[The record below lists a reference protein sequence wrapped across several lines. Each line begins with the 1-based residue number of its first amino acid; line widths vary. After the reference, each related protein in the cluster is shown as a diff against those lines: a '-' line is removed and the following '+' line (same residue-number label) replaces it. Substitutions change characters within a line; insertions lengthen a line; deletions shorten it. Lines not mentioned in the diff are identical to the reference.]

1 MSDDENNEASD
12 AEAPPETGVET
23 EAETATESEPVAED
37 YAAAPLKDL
46 STDSSATNNNG
57 PSNLD
62 EQDINLDV
70 ILDVPI
76 TLSVEIGRTHVPIR
90 DLLRYSQGSVIELDR
105 LVSEPLDVLVN
116 NTLIAHG
123 EVVVVDEQF
132 GIRLTDVV
140 SPSERVKK
148 LK

>member
-1 MSDDENNEASD
+1 MSDDENNETDNTEISP
-12 AEAPPETGVET
+12 EADVEPTTT
-23 EAETATESEPVAED
+23 ENYT
-37 YAAAPLKDL
+37 AAPLKDL
-46 STDSSATNNNG
+46 SADRPSASSTAPIMG
-57 PSNLD
+57 D
-62 EQDINLDV
+62 QDINLDV

-76 TLSVEIGRTHVPIR
+76 TISVEIGRTQVPIR
-90 DLLRYSQGSVIELDR
+90 DLLRYSQGSVIELER

-123 EVVVVDEQF
+123 EVVVVEDQF
-132 GIRLTDVV
+132 GIRLTDVI

>member
-1 MSDDENNEASD
+1 MSDDENNESS
-12 AEAPPETGVET
+12 ELETNPETNG
-23 EAETATESEPVAED
+23 EPAVAED
-37 YAAAPLKDL
+37 YAAAPLKNLAQD
-46 STDSSATNNNG
+46 SPMASSSAAM
-57 PSNLD
+57 LD
-62 EQDINLDV
+62 DQDINLDV

-76 TLSVEIGRTHVPIR
+76 TISVEIGRTQVPIR

-132 GIRLTDVV
+132 GIRLTDVI

>member
-1 MSDDENNEASD
+1 MSDDENNEMD
-12 AEAPPETGVET
+12 ETG
-23 EAETATESEPVAED
+23 SEAED

-46 STDSSATNNNG
+46 SQGSPMA
-57 PSNLD
+57 SNTTAPAMGD
-62 EQDINLDV
+62 QDINLDV

-76 TLSVEIGRTHVPIR
+76 TISVEIGRTQVPIR

-123 EVVVVDEQF
+123 EVVVVDDQF
-132 GIRLTDVV
+132 GIRLTDVI

>member
-1 MSDDENNEASD
+1 MSDEENNDIGDTEISPEAD
-12 AEAPPETGVET
+12 
-23 EAETATESEPVAED
+23 SEPTGTEN

-46 STDSSATNNNG
+46 RTDSPATSSAA
-57 PSNLD
+57 PLMS

-76 TLSVEIGRTHVPIR
+76 TISVEIGRTQVPIR

-123 EVVVVDEQF
+123 EVVVVDDQF
-132 GIRLTDVV
+132 GIRLTDVI

>member
-1 MSDDENNEASD
+1 MSDDQNNETDELNAD
-12 AEAPPETGVET
+12 PEA
-23 EAETATESEPVAED
+23 TATDD
-37 YAAAPLKDL
+37 YAAAPLKNL
-46 STDSSATNNNG
+46 AEGSPEGNG
-57 PSNLD
+57 DNTRVKD

-76 TLSVEIGRTHVPIR
+76 TISVEIGRTQVPIR

-123 EVVVVDEQF
+123 EVVVVDDQF
-132 GIRLTDVV
+132 GIRLTDVI

>member
-1 MSDDENNEASD
+1 MASSNNAPIMDD
-12 AEAPPETGVET
+12 
-23 EAETATESEPVAED
+23 
-37 YAAAPLKDL
+37 
-46 STDSSATNNNG
+46 
-57 PSNLD
+57 
-62 EQDINLDV
+62 QDINLDV

-76 TLSVEIGRTHVPIR
+76 TISVEIGRTQVPIR

-123 EVVVVDEQF
+123 EVVVVDDQF
-132 GIRLTDVV
+132 GIRLTDVI

>member
-1 MSDDENNEASD
+1 MSDDENNETD
-12 AEAPPETGVET
+12 ELKTGPEA
-23 EAETATESEPVAED
+23 TATDD
-37 YAAAPLKDL
+37 YTAAPLKDL
-46 STDSSATNNNG
+46 TEGSPVASGNNAQMKN
-57 PSNLD
+57 

-76 TLSVEIGRTHVPIR
+76 TISVEIGRTQVAIR

-123 EVVVVDEQF
+123 EVVVVDDQF
-132 GIRLTDVV
+132 GIRLTDVI

>member
-1 MSDDENNEASD
+1 MSDDENNETD
-12 AEAPPETGVET
+12 ELKTGPEA
-23 EAETATESEPVAED
+23 TATDD
-37 YAAAPLKDL
+37 YTAAPLKDL
-46 STDSSATNNNG
+46 TEGSPVASGNNAQMKN
-57 PSNLD
+57 

-76 TLSVEIGRTHVPIR
+76 TISVEIGRTQVPIR

-123 EVVVVDEQF
+123 EVVVVDDQF
-132 GIRLTDVV
+132 GIRLTDVI

>member
-1 MSDDENNEASD
+1 MSDDENNQNGDGDITSPAS
-12 AEAPPETGVET
+12 
-23 EAETATESEPVAED
+23 EAETAPD
-37 YAAAPLKDL
+37 YSAAPLKDL
-46 STDSSATNNNG
+46 SDTSGAPTSDTM
-57 PSNLD
+57 PPMD
-62 EQDINLDV
+62 EDDINLDI
-70 ILDVPI
+70 ILDVPVTI
-76 TLSVEIGRTHVPIR
+76 SVEIGRTQVPIR
-90 DLLRYSQGSVIELDR
+90 DLLRYSQGSVIELER

-132 GIRLTDVV
+132 GIRLTDVI

>member
-1 MSDDENNEASD
+1 MSDDENNETDDIDITADPENNITAEPDSD
-12 AEAPPETGVET
+12 PT
-23 EAETATESEPVAED
+23 EAED

-46 STDSSATNNNG
+46 SKNSPAASDNTSPTMGD
-57 PSNLD
+57 
-62 EQDINLDV
+62 QDINLDV

-76 TLSVEIGRTHVPIR
+76 TISVEIGRTQVPIR

-132 GIRLTDVV
+132 GIRLTDVI
-140 SPSERVKK
+140 SPSERIKK
-148 LK
+148 LQ

>member
-1 MSDDENNEASD
+1 MSDDENNETD
-12 AEAPPETGVET
+12 ELKTGPEA
-23 EAETATESEPVAED
+23 TATDD
-37 YAAAPLKDL
+37 YTAAPLKDL
-46 STDSSATNNNG
+46 TEGSPVASGNNARMK
-57 PSNLD
+57 D

-76 TLSVEIGRTHVPIR
+76 TISVEIGRTQVPIR

-123 EVVVVDEQF
+123 EVVVVDDQF
-132 GIRLTDVV
+132 GIRLTDVI

>member
-1 MSDDENNEASD
+1 MSDDENNETD
-12 AEAPPETGVET
+12 ELKTGPEA
-23 EAETATESEPVAED
+23 TATDD
-37 YAAAPLKDL
+37 YTAAPLKDL
-46 STDSSATNNNG
+46 TEGSPVASSNAQMKN
-57 PSNLD
+57 

-76 TLSVEIGRTHVPIR
+76 TISVEIGRTQVPIR

-123 EVVVVDEQF
+123 EVVVVDDQF
-132 GIRLTDVV
+132 GIRLTDVI

>member
-1 MSDDENNEASD
+1 MSDDENK
-12 AEAPPETGVET
+12 ETGGLET
-23 EAETATESEPVAED
+23 GSASTTNED
-37 YAAAPLKDL
+37 YATAPLKDL
-46 STDSSATNNNG
+46 AEGNPVASG
-57 PSNLD
+57 SNAPMGD

-76 TLSVEIGRTHVPIR
+76 TISVEIGRTQVPIR

-123 EVVVVDEQF
+123 EVVVVDDQF
-132 GIRLTDVV
+132 GIRLTDVI

>member
-1 MSDDENNEASD
+1 MSDDENNETDNTEIPLDADSEAS
-12 AEAPPETGVET
+12 ET
-23 EAETATESEPVAED
+23 ED
-37 YAAAPLKDL
+37 YAAAPMKDL
-46 STDSSATNNNG
+46 SQSSPMASNNTAPNM
-57 PSNLD
+57 D
-62 EQDINLDV
+62 DQDINLDV

-76 TLSVEIGRTHVPIR
+76 TISVEIGRTQVPIR

-132 GIRLTDVV
+132 GIRLTDVI

>member
-1 MSDDENNEASD
+1 MSDDENNEMD
-12 AEAPPETGVET
+12 ETG
-23 EAETATESEPVAED
+23 SEAED

-46 STDSSATNNNG
+46 SQGSPMA
-57 PSNLD
+57 SNTTAPAMGD
-62 EQDINLDV
+62 QDINLDV

-76 TLSVEIGRTHVPIR
+76 TISVEIGRTQVPIR

-132 GIRLTDVV
+132 GIRLTDVI

>member
-1 MSDDENNEASD
+1 MSDNETDELEITPEADNE
-12 AEAPPETGVET
+12 
-23 EAETATESEPVAED
+23 AED

-46 STDSSATNNNG
+46 SENSPMASNNTA
-57 PSNLD
+57 PAMD
-62 EQDINLDV
+62 DQDINLDI

-76 TLSVEIGRTHVPIR
+76 TISVEIGRTQVPIR

-123 EVVVVDEQF
+123 EVVVVDDQF
-132 GIRLTDVV
+132 GIRLTDVI

>member
-1 MSDDENNEASD
+1 MSDDENNDVDVTDTPIEEDS
-12 AEAPPETGVET
+12 P
-23 EAETATESEPVAED
+23 AED

-46 STDSSATNNNG
+46 SEGSPETGSTNA
-57 PSNLD
+57 STMD

-70 ILDVPI
+70 ILDVPVTI
-76 TLSVEIGRTHVPIR
+76 SVEIGRTQVPIR

-123 EVVVVDEQF
+123 EVVVIDEQF
-132 GIRLTDVV
+132 GIRLTDVI

>member
-1 MSDDENNEASD
+1 MNDDENKQTNNTK
-12 AEAPPETGVET
+12 TGG
-23 EAETATESEPVAED
+23 EPSQTED

-46 STDSSATNNNG
+46 SQGSPMASNNTAAT
-57 PSNLD
+57 LD
-62 EQDINLDV
+62 DQDINLDV

-76 TLSVEIGRTHVPIR
+76 TISVEIGRTQVPIR

-123 EVVVVDEQF
+123 EVVVVDDQF
-132 GIRLTDVV
+132 GIRLTDVI

>member
-1 MSDDENNEASD
+1 MSDDENNETDNTEISLE
-12 AEAPPETGVET
+12 AEAQP
-23 EAETATESEPVAED
+23 TASED

-46 STDSSATNNNG
+46 KAGSPTT
-57 PSNLD
+57 SNTAPIMD
-62 EQDINLDV
+62 DQDINLDV

-76 TLSVEIGRTHVPIR
+76 TISVEIGRTQVPIR

-123 EVVVVDEQF
+123 EVVVVEEQF
-132 GIRLTDVV
+132 GIRLTDVI

>member
-1 MSDDENNEASD
+1 MSDDENNETD
-12 AEAPPETGVET
+12 ITAPPLEADSKASET
-23 EAETATESEPVAED
+23 ED

-46 STDSSATNNNG
+46 SQGSPM
-57 PSNLD
+57 PSNNTSPTMD
-62 EQDINLDV
+62 DQDINLDV

-76 TLSVEIGRTHVPIR
+76 TISVEIGRTQVPIR

-132 GIRLTDVV
+132 GIRLTDVI

>member
-1 MSDDENNEASD
+1 MSDDENNPADKTEPPLD
-12 AEAPPETGVET
+12 ANS
-23 EAETATESEPVAED
+23 ESSEAED

-46 STDSSATNNNG
+46 AEGSPAASG
-57 PSNLD
+57 SNAPRQD

-76 TLSVEIGRTHVPIR
+76 TISVEIGRTQVPIR

-123 EVVVVDEQF
+123 EVVVVDDQF
-132 GIRLTDVV
+132 GIRLTDVI

>member
-1 MSDDENNEASD
+1 MSDDQNNETDELNAD
-12 AEAPPETGVET
+12 PEA
-23 EAETATESEPVAED
+23 TATDD
-37 YAAAPLKDL
+37 YTAAPLKNL
-46 STDSSATNNNG
+46 AEGSPEGNG
-57 PSNLD
+57 DNTRVKD

-76 TLSVEIGRTHVPIR
+76 TISVEIGRTQVPIR

-123 EVVVVDEQF
+123 EVVVVDDQF
-132 GIRLTDVV
+132 GIRLTDVI

>member
-1 MSDDENNEASD
+1 MSDDENNEADSGSS
-12 AEAPPETGVET
+12 ET
-23 EAETATESEPVAED
+23 ED

-46 STDSSATNNNG
+46 SEGSPMASSNNA
-57 PSNLD
+57 PIMD

-76 TLSVEIGRTHVPIR
+76 TISVEIGRTQVPIR

-123 EVVVVDEQF
+123 EVVVVDDQF
-132 GIRLTDVV
+132 GIRLTDVI

>member
-1 MSDDENNEASD
+1 MSDDDNNETD
-12 AEAPPETGVET
+12 DLEINPEAGDTT
-23 EAETATESEPVAED
+23 AETED

-46 STDSSATNNNG
+46 SQSSAA
-57 PSNLD
+57 PSSHSTPMLD
-62 EQDINLDV
+62 DQDINLDV

-76 TLSVEIGRTHVPIR
+76 TISVEIGRTQVPIR

-123 EVVVVDEQF
+123 EVVVVDDQF
-132 GIRLTDVV
+132 GIRLTDVI

>member
-1 MSDDENNEASD
+1 MSDDDSNETDNTDISLD
-12 AEAPPETGVET
+12 TD
-23 EAETATESEPVAED
+23 SEGNEAED
-37 YAAAPLKDL
+37 YAAAPLQDL
-46 STDSSATNNNG
+46 SQDSPMASNNTA
-57 PSNLD
+57 PAVD
-62 EQDINLDV
+62 DQDINLDV

-76 TLSVEIGRTHVPIR
+76 TISVEIGRTQVPIR
-90 DLLRYSQGSVIELDR
+90 DLLRYSQGSVIELER

-132 GIRLTDVV
+132 GIRLTDVI

>member
-1 MSDDENNEASD
+1 MSDDENNETDELETSS
-12 AEAPPETGVET
+12 EANGEP
-23 EAETATESEPVAED
+23 TATED

-46 STDSSATNNNG
+46 SQNSPPTSGGNST
-57 PSNLD
+57 PMLD
-62 EQDINLDV
+62 DQDINLDV

-76 TLSVEIGRTHVPIR
+76 TISVEIGRTQVPIR

-123 EVVVVDEQF
+123 EVVVVDDQF
-132 GIRLTDVV
+132 GIRLTDVI

>member
-1 MSDDENNEASD
+1 MSDDENNETD
-12 AEAPPETGVET
+12 ELKGDPET
-23 EAETATESEPVAED
+23 TATDD
-37 YAAAPLKDL
+37 YATAPLKNL
-46 STDSSATNNNG
+46 AEGSPEGNG
-57 PSNLD
+57 DNTRVKD

-76 TLSVEIGRTHVPIR
+76 TISVEIGRTQVPIR

-123 EVVVVDEQF
+123 EVVVVDDQF
-132 GIRLTDVV
+132 GIRLTDVI

>member
-1 MSDDENNEASD
+1 MSDDENNE
-12 AEAPPETGVET
+12 T
-23 EAETATESEPVAED
+23 EGSENPSESSTEPAKTED
-37 YAAAPLKDL
+37 YTAASLKDL
-46 STDSSATNNNG
+46 SEDSPSANQSTS
-57 PSNLD
+57 PSMD

-76 TLSVEIGRTHVPIR
+76 TLSVEIGRAQVPIR

-123 EVVVVDEQF
+123 EVVVVDDQF
-132 GIRLTDVV
+132 GIRLTDVI

>member
-1 MSDDENNEASD
+1 MSDDENNETD
-12 AEAPPETGVET
+12 NTETD
-23 EAETATESEPVAED
+23 SEPSETED

-46 STDSSATNNNG
+46 SQGSPMASNNTA
-57 PSNLD
+57 PTMD
-62 EQDINLDV
+62 DQDINLDV

-76 TLSVEIGRTHVPIR
+76 TISVEIGRTQVPIR

-123 EVVVVDEQF
+123 EVVVVDDQF
-132 GIRLTDVV
+132 GIRLTDVI

>member
-1 MSDDENNEASD
+1 MSDDENNETDNTEIPLDADSEAS
-12 AEAPPETGVET
+12 ET
-23 EAETATESEPVAED
+23 ED

-46 STDSSATNNNG
+46 SQSSPMASNNTAPNM
-57 PSNLD
+57 D
-62 EQDINLDV
+62 DQDINLDV

-76 TLSVEIGRTHVPIR
+76 TISVEIGRTQVPIR

-132 GIRLTDVV
+132 GIRLTDVI

>member
-1 MSDDENNEASD
+1 MSDDENNETDELETSP
-12 AEAPPETGVET
+12 EADGEP
-23 EAETATESEPVAED
+23 TATED

-46 STDSSATNNNG
+46 SEGSPVASGNNT
-57 PSNLD
+57 PVMD

-76 TLSVEIGRTHVPIR
+76 TISVEIGRTQVPIR

-123 EVVVVDEQF
+123 EVVVVDDQF
-132 GIRLTDVV
+132 GIRLTDVI

>member
-1 MSDDENNEASD
+1 MSDDENNDED
-12 AEAPPETGVET
+12 ITAPSPEEGSPT
-23 EAETATESEPVAED
+23 ED

-46 STDSSATNNNG
+46 SKDSPAASSAST
-57 PSNLD
+57 STMD

-70 ILDVPI
+70 ILDVPVTI
-76 TLSVEIGRTHVPIR
+76 SVEIGRTQVPIR

-132 GIRLTDVV
+132 GIRLTDVI

>member
-1 MSDDENNEASD
+1 MSDDENNETD
-12 AEAPPETGVET
+12 EP
-23 EAETATESEPVAED
+23 TATED
-37 YAAAPLKDL
+37 YATAPLKDL
-46 STDSSATNNNG
+46 TEGSPVASG
-57 PSNLD
+57 SNAPMMD

-76 TLSVEIGRTHVPIR
+76 TISVEIGRTQVPIR

-123 EVVVVDEQF
+123 EVVVVDDQF
-132 GIRLTDVV
+132 GIRLTDVI

>member
-1 MSDDENNEASD
+1 MSDDENNETENTEISPEAD
-12 AEAPPETGVET
+12 AEP
-23 EAETATESEPVAED
+23 TATED

-46 STDSSATNNNG
+46 SADS
-57 PSNLD
+57 PSTSSTAPIMD
-62 EQDINLDV
+62 DQDINLDV

-76 TLSVEIGRTHVPIR
+76 TISVEIGRTQVPIR

-123 EVVVVDEQF
+123 EVVVVEDQF
-132 GIRLTDVV
+132 GIRLTDVI

>member
-1 MSDDENNEASD
+1 MSDDENNETD
-12 AEAPPETGVET
+12 ELEIGPGP
-23 EAETATESEPVAED
+23 TATED
-37 YAAAPLKDL
+37 YATAPLKDL
-46 STDSSATNNNG
+46 SEGSPVASRNNA
-57 PSNLD
+57 PMMD

-76 TLSVEIGRTHVPIR
+76 TISVEIGRTQVPIR

-123 EVVVVDEQF
+123 EVVVVDDQF
-132 GIRLTDVV
+132 GIRLTDVI